1 MKKITLSL
9 ALGIVTTSAIAQD
22 VFPNTSADT
31 SKVPIMESILGL
43 FMFYV
48 VPFVTI
54 IVIFLYS
61 KNKRN
66 N

>member
-9 ALGIVTTSAIAQD
+9 ALAIVATSAIAQD
-22 VFPNTSADT
+22 VFSNPPTDPG
-31 SKVPIMESILGL
+31 KVPIVESILGL

-61 KNKRN
+61 RNKRN

>member
-22 VFPNTSADT
+22 VFSNPSADT